1 MIAHCPT
8 PRQRL
13 PLLVMTPRERREP
26 PQRNGKLAIPL
37 PFDEAMKAALEVK
50 PAEKTPR
57 KPRAK
62 RKSAKR

>member
-1 MIAHCPT
+1 
-8 PRQRL
+8 
-13 PLLVMTPRERREP
+13 MTPRERREP